1 MSLNIGDNFKYL
13 GEKFLDAR
21 ESFDTLEEMNAC
33 TDVPKGFITI
43 CYEDNKRYEYD
54 GSAWIEYVINGDF
67 TGYAKIEDIPTKI
80 SQLENDKKYTDED
93 FVTTKIAE
101 AQLSGGE
108 VNLNK
113 YATIQY
119 VNDTIAIG
127 VKNLSLYN
135 EDGTTSTSKTI
146 VEYLNEIIKYF
157 ISENMI
163 LDNKIKYYHILRGKI
178 NPQNETGNLSLSIN
192 NKEYNNIT
200 YISMLNVDYEIL
212 TTFIFANEGSL
223 RIESPFICEKNNE
236 NIYTNLSITDIG
248 NIYELKSSSSN
259 VEGDVSTGQYHTHSN
274 KDILD
279 MITSELIES
288 WNNKSDV
295 TINDDRNNPTTIST
309 YSSEMIE
316 NILLEK
322 DESIT
327 AIADDLNSMDSRV
340 VYLEETNLTTQTTIE
355 KNRKDIDKIL
365 EAVDTPPTFT
375 KPTLSLSVNKSTI
388 EHNIATS
395 ITITPTFRQN
405 DGGAI
410 TNYTLMKGATSLVD
424 STTTQAYTDTIT
436 LSHNSSIT
444 YTATV
449 YYGDGQSKTST
460 FGVEYAGLSASNVSA
475 NSTIRAY
482 ALSYY
487 GVIDGT
493 EVTDVTALTS
503 RLGTSKGYTVTYNMA
518 NQRSVYIYPKS
529 FGALTSIKDVNNFDY
544 INSYTRS
551 EMIYNNVDYYVY
563 ILTDPVEIVGFK
575 QSFS

>member
-13 GEKFLDAR
+13 GKKFLDAR

-33 TDVPKGFITI
+33 NDVPKGFITI

-54 GSAWIEYVINGDF
+54 GSAWIEYIINGDS

-80 SQLENDKKYTDED
+80 SQLENDKNYTDED

-101 AQLSGGE
+101 AQLGGGE

-236 NIYTNLSITDIG
+236 NIYTDLSITDIG
-248 NIYELKSSSSN
+248 NIYELKSSSSD
-259 VEGDVSTGQYHTHSN
+259 VEGGVSTGQHHTHSN

-410 TNYTLMKGATSLVD
+410 TNYTLMKGATSLVN

-449 YYGDGQSKTST
+449 SYGDGQNKTST

-475 NSTIRAY
+475 NSMIRAY

-503 RLGTSKGYTVTYNMA
+503 RLGTSKGYTATYNMT
-518 NQRSVYIYPKS
+518 NQRSVYMYPKS

-551 EMIYNNVDYYVY
+551 EMTYNNIDYYVY

-575 QSFS
+575 QAFS

>member
-13 GEKFLDAR
+13 GKKFLDAR

-54 GSAWIEYVINGDF
+54 GSAWIEYVINGDS

-101 AQLSGGE
+101 AQLGGGE

-178 NPQNETGNLSLSIN
+178 DPKADTESLPVVIN
-192 NKEYNNIT
+192 NKEYNNVT
-200 YISMLNVDYEIL
+200 YISMLNVDYKIL
-212 TTFIFANEGSL
+212 TTFIFSNEGTL
-223 RIESPFICEKNNE
+223 RIETPFIATIDDDNM
-236 NIYTNLSITDIG
+236 YMDITVEEIG
-248 NIYELKSSSSN
+248 EVYELKGTSDGE
-259 VEGDVSTGQYHTHSN
+259 VTGGHIHPN
-274 KDILD
+274 KDVLD
-279 MITSELIES
+279 TITSEMITS

-295 TINDDRNNPTTIST
+295 RINDDRNNASSTET
-309 YSSEMIE
+309 YSSNMIE
-316 NILLEK
+316 NIFLEK
-322 DESIT
+322 DADIT
-327 AIADDLNSMDSRV
+327 AISDDLDSMDVRV
-340 VYLEETNLTTQTTIE
+340 SYLEETANSTLDTIE
-355 KNRKDIDKIL
+355 KNRTDIDKIL

-375 KPTLSLSVNKSTI
+375 KPTLSLRLNKTII
-388 EHNIATS
+388 EHDTTTS
-395 ITITPTFRQN
+395 ITITPIFNQN
-405 DGGAI
+405 DGGALTSYI
-410 TNYTLMKGATSLVD
+410 LKKGTTSLVD
-424 STTTQAYTDTIT
+424 SSTTQSYTDNIAI
-436 LSHNSSIT
+436 SHGNSVT

-449 YYGDGQSKTST
+449 YYGDGESKQST
-460 FGVEYAGLSASNVSA
+460 FGVVYDGLSAGNISA
-475 NSTIRAY
+475 NNTVRAY
-482 ALSYY
+482 ANSYY
-487 GVIDGT
+487 GVIDGNS
-493 EVTDVTALTS
+493 VTDVTALTS
-503 RLGTSKGYTVTYNMA
+503 VLGTSRGRTITYDMIK
-518 NQRSVYIYPKS
+518 QRSVYMYPQS
-529 FGALTSIKDVNNFDY
+529 FGALTSIKDSNNFEY
-544 INSYTRS
+544 INSYTQS
-551 EMIYNNVDYYVY
+551 TISYNNVDYYIY
-563 ILTDPVEIVGFK
+563 ILTDPVTITGFR
-575 QSFS
+575 QIFN